1 MKNTI
6 VLSNQA
12 TFKSQVEDSSHT
24 PLTNRIFDI
33 GYDFDLN
40 NETVTIGAGCVLKFS
55 GGQLKNGVLS
65 LNETEI
71 IAGDTCFYNIKFRGD
86 YSGEFRLRWIGISPA
101 NSDNYTLL
109 NKLYST
115 FLYKVTKFVIEGTI
129 NIGTNGLMI
138 PDRYSIRGENQAKL
152 VFSAAVT
159 NSTNFCLAI
168 GFRTKLQDI
177 DIYYDYLDTTGS
189 TSAIT
194 LLDIDTSR
202 RNLQSKGIT
211 APNEFTLQNV
221 SFSQVYHS
229 SKSFNATAIRITCTN
244 NTPEQNDDDNYI
256 TRSLISHCFINNI
269 GTGVV
274 INNTNYNDPDTTNF
288 AWANQIYF
296 DRLYIAAS
304 DKGFDV
310 TVKDYGTHNPASAQ
324 SPFIVSSYEFQALK
338 DESLAFVIDGGK
350 FLIENFSNYDND
362 YIGEVRDGHLVIDNI
377 IAGYGDFQY
386 GLTDSLGTYDN
397 KGGIHVY
404 SGAQLTAKH
413 STSYT
418 GDKIML
424 AQDGY
429 LASNGNDKVVI
440 ESLKHGVA
448 CSLRRTPSKAFASY
462 KRFLDDGSALF
473 CHQYANANHVQQTEI
488 FRQSA
493 YDHLQSR
500 YGHND
505 LHLFLRF
512 RPAIE
517 SNGVTCYILPYNVQM
532 YKIRIPDSLLAD
544 TLYRIVLDITI
555 SYNGTSVGYATFRQN
570 VNLQIKSLGAT
581 SSDVDILTCSQLQWA
596 DSSNFIL
603 TVRGKGNSSN
613 FITLFVNSAS
623 VLQGQLGAFGA
634 ESNITDYM
642 EYYINGVTANSYEI
656 GKEKGTTAERPDDT
670 NLGTANEGFE
680 YYDSTLKKKILW
692 NGTTW
697 VNMDGST
704 L

>member
-6 VLSNQA
+6 ILDDEL
-12 TFKSQVEDSSHT
+12 TFKSQVEDSNHD
-24 PLTNRIFDI
+24 PLTNTIFDI

-86 YSGEFRLRWIGISPA
+86 YSGEFRLRWIGICAGNTSTNDQLSNHDDPY
-101 NSDNYTLL
+101 SNYLL
-109 NKLYST
+109 LSRLYTT
-115 FLYKVTKFVIEGTI
+115 FLFKITKFVIEGTI
-129 NIGTNGLMI
+129 NIYTNGIEI
-138 PDRYSIRGENQAKL
+138 PGTYSIRGENQAKL
-152 VFSAAVT
+152 VFSAPVT
-159 NSTNFCLAI
+159 STVDYCMAFIA
-168 GFRTKLQDI
+168 GGAKLSDI
-177 DIYYDYLDTTGS
+177 EIFYNYLNMTEIADPNNNTDS
-189 TSAIT
+189 SAIT
-194 LLDIDTSR
+194 MLDIDTNR
-202 RNLQSKGIT
+202 RLVYNQGQ
-211 APNEFTLQNV
+211 PNETSFSPNDFTLCNV
-221 SFSQVYHS
+221 SFSQ
-229 SKSFNATAIRITCTN
+229 KSNAADVKKYNATAIRITCTN
-244 NTPEQNDDDNYI
+244 EAYKDKKNYI
-256 TRSLISHCFINNI
+256 THSLVFNCFIKDV
-269 GTGVV
+269 GTGIVF
-274 INNTNYNDPDTTNF
+274 NNTNLDDSLEGHTKYF

-304 DKGFDV
+304 DKGLDV

-493 YDHLQSR
+493 YDNLQSR

-517 SNGVTCYILPYNVQM
+517 SGGVTCYILPYNVQM

-555 SYNGTSVGYATFRQN
+555 S
-570 VNLQIKSLGAT
+570 
-581 SSDVDILTCSQLQWA
+581 
-596 DSSNFIL
+596 
-603 TVRGKGNSSN
+603 
-613 FITLFVNSAS
+613 
-623 VLQGQLGAFGA
+623 
-634 ESNITDYM
+634 
-642 EYYINGVTANSYEI
+642 
-656 GKEKGTTAERPDDT
+656 
-670 NLGTANEGFE
+670 
-680 YYDSTLKKKILW
+680 
-692 NGTTW
+692 
-697 VNMDGST
+697 
-704 L
+704 

>member
-6 VLSNQA
+6 ILDDEL
-12 TFKSQVEDSSHT
+12 TFKSQVEDSNHD
-24 PLTNRIFDI
+24 PLINTIFDI
-33 GYDFDLN
+33 RHDFALGQAP
-40 NETVTIGAGCVLKFS
+40 VTIGAGCVLKFN
-55 GGQLKNGVLS
+55 GGKLTNGTLVL
-65 LNETEI
+65 NNTEI
-71 IAGDTCFYNIKFRGD
+71 VCEGACFDDVTFEGT
-86 YSGEFRLRWIGISPA
+86 YSDEFRLRWIGVGPA
-101 NSDNYTLL
+101 NSDNYNLL
-109 NKLYST
+109 NSLYSK
-115 FLYKVTKFVIEGTI
+115 FGEYITKFVVEGDITV
-129 NIGTNGLMI
+129 GTNGIVI
-138 PDRYSIRGENQAKL
+138 PKDYSIRGENNATLK
-152 VFSAAVT
+152 FTS
-159 NSTNFCLAI
+159 STYSSSSYCVALCKNATLRNLKI
-168 GFRTKLQDI
+168 THGLSS
-177 DIYYDYLDTTGS
+177 YNGS
-189 TSAIT
+189 
-194 LLDIDTSR
+194 LLDIDTNR
-202 RNLQSKGIT
+202 RDEDNGIY
-211 APNEFTLQNV
+211 APN
-221 SFSQVYHS
+221 SFSLYDIELSQHQDSNNAYG
-229 SKSFNATAIRITCTN
+229 ATAIRIICTN
-244 NTPEQNDDDNYI
+244 AILNQNDGKNYI
-256 TRSLISHCFINNI
+256 THSIVSHCFIRNVN
-269 GTGVV
+269 TGVY
-274 INNTNYNDPDTTNF
+274 INNTNSDYVAGAKT

-296 DRLYIAAS
+296 DRLYISAS
-304 DKGFDV
+304 GVGLDV
-310 TVKDYGTHNPASAQ
+310 TVKDLADPNHNKAYAQ
-324 SPFIVSSYEFQALK
+324 SPFIISSYEFQALK

-350 FLIENFSNYDND
+350 FIIENFSNYDND

-493 YDHLQSR
+493 YDNLQSR

-517 SNGVTCYILPYNVQM
+517 SGGVTCYILPYNVQM

-555 SYNGTSVGYATFRQN
+555 SYNGMSVGYATFRQN

-613 FITLFVNSAS
+613 FVTIFVNSAS
-623 VLQGQLGAFGA
+623 VLQGQLGGFGEA
-634 ESNITDYM
+634 STITDYM
-642 EYYINGVTANSYEI
+642 EYYINGVTANAYEI
-656 GKEKGTTAERPDDT
+656 GKEKGTTAERPDET